1 MRLHDRVFLLLGGT
15 GGIGKALVE
24 PLVRAGARVIIASR
38 HPEKLEHREGV
49 SLAHLDLSAPDLD
62 QQLDRLGDAYP
73 DIDGVIHCAGQNRFA
88 SLGNMAVSDL
98 DAQIAVNL
106 RSAMIVA
113 RHFAP
118 RFERAGQ
125 GALVFVGST
134 FGSIGFPGYTAYCAS
149 KFGLRG
155 FTEALRRELAD
166 TPVQVIY
173 VAPRA
178 TATDMNPEAVNELN
192 RALGNAMDAPE
203 AVASQIL
210 AAMENDD
217 RRRFHKRQQRGGVPH
232 PWLSS
237 RRPRQSQDDIRDGQ
251 CGCHKPR
258 NQKPCQGLAEH
269 RQDSCEHSGRHRHH
283 QGNTLEPRAD
293 DIASQPYSDPLG
305 HRASGRCERNRLG
318 SPGDPAALPRRKTGF
333 VFGSD
338 SGHVLDRGEVEG
350 RGADA

>member
-24 PLVRAGARVIIASR
+24 PRVRACARVFIASR

-49 SLAHLDLSAPDLD
+49 SLAHLDLAAPDLD

-134 FGSIGFPGYTAYCAS
+134 FGSIGFPGSTAYCAS
-149 KFGLRG
+149 QFGLRG
-155 FTEALRRELAD
+155 FTEALPRELAD
-166 TPVQVIY
+166 PPVRVVA

-217 RRRFHKRQQRGGVPH
+217 RRR
-232 PWLSS
+232 
-237 RRPRQSQDDIRDGQ
+237 
-251 CGCHKPR
+251 
-258 NQKPCQGLAEH
+258 
-269 RQDSCEHSGRHRHH
+269 
-283 QGNTLEPRAD
+283 
-293 DIASQPYSDPLG
+293 YLG
-305 HRASGRCERNRLG
+305 WPEKLFVVINGI
-318 SPGDPAALPRRKTGF
+318 LPRIVDKAMLKQLPVIRRFLNPG
-333 VFGSD
+333 
-338 SGHVLDRGEVEG
+338 VLS
-350 RGADA
+350 